1 MARPRPDLSSTA
13 KRRSWALLATGL
25 LLGATLLG
33 TAGAGYAGWLL
44 EIMWG
49 RMRGG
54 YSIDERLAEFG
65 VQATARLAPYFAAAR
80 VPFPPAQVSFVAFKD
95 ARLLELYAR
104 APAGPWRLARRY
116 PILAASGVAGPKL
129 REGDKQ
135 VPEGIYPVS
144 LLNPNSRFHV
154 SLRLGYP
161 NPFDRQMALAD
172 GRVDLGGD
180 IMIHGS
186 DLSIGCLA
194 MGDEAAEEFFT
205 LAAAVG
211 TDHLK
216 VVISPTDL
224 RINAMLPAEATL
236 PAWTAR
242 LYTELATELAQ
253 YPVTAPTIDA
263 LSNARE
269 E

>member
-1 MARPRPDLSSTA
+1 MLS
-13 KRRSWALLATGL
+13 
-25 LLGATLLG
+25 ATLFAM
-33 TAGAGYAGWLL
+33 AGAGHAGWLL

-49 RMRGG
+49 RMNGG

-65 VQATARLAPYFAAAR
+65 PQATARLAPYFAAVR
-80 VPFPPAQVSFVAFKD
+80 VPFPPAQVAFVAFKD
-95 ARLLELYAR
+95 ARVLELYVR
-104 APAGPWRLARRY
+104 AQAGPWRLARRY
-116 PILAASGVAGPKL
+116 PILAASGGAGPKL

-135 VPEGIYPVS
+135 VPEGVYPVT

-161 NPFDRQMALAD
+161 NQFDRQMASAD
-172 GRVDLGGD
+172 GRMNLGGD

-186 DLSIGCLA
+186 DESIGCLA
-194 MGDEAAEEFFT
+194 MGDEAAEEFFA

-211 TDHLK
+211 LDRLK

-224 RINAMLPAEATL
+224 RLNATL
-236 PAWTAR
+236 PAGGPSPAWRTR
-242 LYTELATELAQ
+242 LYTELAGELAQ
-253 YPVTAPTIDA
+253 YPVTARSIDA
-263 LSNARE
+263 LSNARKE